1 MRPIQLSKSEIR
13 SILKAEWSGTN
24 QTLKQIQ
31 FTKHAPQLKYSIM
44 VIKFTQ
50 KSKKQ
55 VIYLIGS
62 VIETW

>member
-50 KSKKQ
+50 KS
-55 VIYLIGS
+55 
-62 VIETW
+62 